1 MSANF
6 WDSVILITSSDPERM
21 ADRDFGTGFV
31 INQDEQTTYVLTC
44 AHVVIEVGGSD
55 KVRVG
60 GHPATVEALGDRYG
74 CDLAVL
80 AIKERLTKLP
90 PLKLSVVGEK
100 GRQFSGIGFY
110 TDGTKT
116 RKLAEIRGKLG
127 GTQIIETTEGDRT
140 KAWNLDIDE
149 ESEHD
154 LKSGYSGSPVIEQTS
169 GYVLGVVAQLTGK
182 GKGLAISIEV
192 LAKVWSEIPHSLIV
206 NSQKSYPGE
215 ENRFKKNI
223 SISRLKMRLQYKQED
238 LARKKAQLMRLQ
250 VKIADIEERRN
261 LANILEKDGFEG
273 RLEDLTA
280 EYNRLKE
287 EIEKLS
293 EEIEEIELELI

>member
-1 MSANF
+1 
-6 WDSVILITSSDPERM
+6 
-21 ADRDFGTGFV
+21 
-31 INQDEQTTYVLTC
+31 
-44 AHVVIEVGGSD
+44 
-55 KVRVG
+55 
-60 GHPATVEALGDRYG
+60 
-74 CDLAVL
+74 
-80 AIKERLTKLP
+80 
-90 PLKLSVVGEK
+90 
-100 GRQFSGIGFY
+100 
-110 TDGTKT
+110 
-116 RKLAEIRGKLG
+116 
-127 GTQIIETTEGDRT
+127 
-140 KAWNLDIDE
+140 
-149 ESEHD
+149 
-154 LKSGYSGSPVIEQTS
+154 VIEQTS